1 MKRLHPLL
9 LLTIAASS
17 VLVAATVRAESAV
30 VPAAR
35 IAIVGDS
42 ITEQKLYSK
51 FLECYLLACS
61 GVSNVQVMQFGWGGE
76 TAGGFANRVENDLAA
91 FHPTVVTL
99 CYGMNDGGYQP
110 WKTEIGAG
118 YEKNMRGVLSKL
130 DRMGV
135 KEIVIGS
142 PGAVDTNF
150 FRPGQ
155 KMGEQPSHVAY
166 NDNLAH
172 LRDIDKQLAV
182 ENRQRFADV
191 HGAMVAGMQK
201 ANEKLGPTYDVCGRD
216 GFHPGPN
223 GQLLMAYAFLKGLGV
238 DGAIGE
244 IAVDLKGP
252 QEAAVK
258 PSKGHAVTRASR
270 ANGTATIDLE
280 SSRWPFCF
288 EGDGKGSGSTRS
300 ILPFVAFN
308 EDLNRFTLK
317 VTGLETGKARV
328 TWGKES
334 LEFSKEQLAAG
345 VNLPA
350 EFSKTPFDDA
360 FAHLQGAVAEKQK
373 FETFM
378 IKQIVTDFRMIPDI
392 ATDKETQQAAGVLT
406 KKLMNRWEQFDK
418 AAHDQLQPVKHT
430 LLVETLE

>member
-17 VLVAATVRAESAV
+17 VLVAATLRAESAV

-61 GVSNVQVMQFGWGGE
+61 GVSNVRVMQFGWGGE

-142 PGAVDTNF
+142 PVQLTPTSFGRGRRWGSSSRMWPTTTIS
-150 FRPGQ
+150 PIW
-155 KMGEQPSHVAY
+155 
-166 NDNLAH
+166 
-172 LRDIDKQLAV
+172 RDIDKQLAV

-201 ANEKLGPTYDVCGRD
+201 ANESWGPRMTC
-216 GFHPGPN
+216 
-223 GQLLMAYAFLKGLGV
+223 
-238 DGAIGE
+238 
-244 IAVDLKGP
+244 
-252 QEAAVK
+252 AAAMDFT
-258 PSKGHAVTRASR
+258 PAPTAS
-270 ANGTATIDLE
+270 
-280 SSRWPFCF
+280 S
-288 EGDGKGSGSTRS
+288 
-300 ILPFVAFN
+300 
-308 EDLNRFTLK
+308 
-317 VTGLETGKARV
+317 
-328 TWGKES
+328 
-334 LEFSKEQLAAG
+334 
-345 VNLPA
+345 
-350 EFSKTPFDDA
+350 
-360 FAHLQGAVAEKQK
+360 
-373 FETFM
+373 
-378 IKQIVTDFRMIPDI
+378 
-392 ATDKETQQAAGVLT
+392 
-406 KKLMNRWEQFDK
+406 
-418 AAHDQLQPVKHT
+418 
-430 LLVETLE
+430 